1 MAISQQEAIQAQAAF
16 EDSLMNRPNVVG
28 VAVGR
33 KNLTG
38 DLSVVTLVE
47 QKLPLA
53 ALSAAD
59 VIPKQIDG
67 VQTDVLEVGYLRA
80 WESPRDRFRPIIPG
94 GVSIGHYKIT
104 AGTLGVLVTDIAT
117 GAKLILSNSHVIANS
132 NDAQIGDPIL
142 QPGPTDG
149 GLNPNDLVARLE
161 RFVRLRYIGD
171 PPEPT
176 PGPTPGPGPG
186 PTPDPGPGP
195 GPNPPPA
202 SCDVVNS
209 VVQVVNALASL
220 VGSQQRVA
228 PVSVAP
234 PPAPLSSSA
243 TSPAAQATD
252 SNEVDAALARPVD
265 PTFFSED
272 IRGIGRV
279 QGTKPATLGMRVR
292 KSGRTTGYT
301 EGTVNL
307 LNATVT
313 VAYGSKQARF
323 TGQVIT
329 GPMSQGGDSGSLIVD
344 GVENKAVGL
353 LFAGSNLST
362 IFTPIDVVLRALN
375 VTL

>member
-16 EDSLMNRPNVVG
+16 ENTLLERPNVVG

-38 DLSVVTLVE
+38 DLSVVTLVQ

-67 VQTDVLEVGYLRA
+67 VQTDVIEVGYLRA
-80 WESPRDRFRPIIPG
+80 YESPRDRFRPIIPG
-94 GVSIGHYKIT
+94 GVSIGHFKIT
-104 AGTLGVLVTDIAT
+104 AGTLGVLVTDITT
-117 GAKLILSNSHVIANS
+117 GAKLILSNNHVLANS

-149 GLNPNDLVARLE
+149 GLNPNDIVARLE

-186 PTPDPGPGP
+186 PTPGPGP

-202 SCDVVNS
+202 SCDVVTS
-209 VVQVVNALASL
+209 VVQVVNALAAL

-228 PVSVAP
+228 PVTVAP
-234 PPAPLSSSA
+234 PPAPLSASS
-243 TSPAAQATD
+243 TTPAAQTTD

-265 PTFFSED
+265 PTFFSDD

-329 GPMSQGGDSGSLIVD
+329 GPISQGGDSGSLIVD

-362 IFTPIDVVLRALN
+362 IFTPIDVVLNALQ
-375 VTL
+375 VRL

>member
-59 VIPKQIDG
+59 VIPKRIDG
-67 VQTDVLEVGYLRA
+67 VQTDVIEVGYLRA

-117 GAKLILSNSHVIANS
+117 GAKLILSNNHVLANS

-176 PGPTPGPGPG
+176 PGPTPGPGP
-186 PTPDPGPGP
+186 TPDP

-202 SCDVVNS
+202 SCDVVTS
-209 VVQVVNALASL
+209 VVQVVNALAAL

-228 PVSVAP
+228 PVPVAP
-234 PPAPLSSSA
+234 PPAPLSA
-243 TSPAAQATD
+243 HTTTPTAQATD

-265 PTFFSED
+265 PTFFSDD

-313 VAYGSKQARF
+313 VAYGNKQARF

-329 GPMSQGGDSGSLIVD
+329 GPISQGGDSGSLIVD

-362 IFTPIDVVLRALN
+362 IFTPIDVVLKALN

>member
-1 MAISQQEAIQAQAAF
+1 MT
-16 EDSLMNRPNVVG
+16 SL
-28 VAVGR
+28 
-33 KNLTG
+33 L
-38 DLSVVTLVE
+38 
-47 QKLPLA
+47 
-53 ALSAAD
+53 
-59 VIPKQIDG
+59 
-67 VQTDVLEVGYLRA
+67 
-80 WESPRDRFRPIIPG
+80 
-94 GVSIGHYKIT
+94 
-104 AGTLGVLVTDIAT
+104 
-117 GAKLILSNSHVIANS
+117 
-132 NDAQIGDPIL
+132 
-142 QPGPTDG
+142 
-149 GLNPNDLVARLE
+149 PNDIVARLE

-176 PGPTPGPGPG
+176 PGPTP
-186 PTPDPGPGP
+186 DPGPGP

-202 SCDVVNS
+202 SCDVVTS
-209 VVQVVNALASL
+209 VVQVVNALAAL

-228 PVSVAP
+228 PVPVAP

-265 PTFFSED
+265 PTFFSDD

-329 GPMSQGGDSGSLIVD
+329 GPISQGGDSGSLVVD

-362 IFTPIDVVLRALN
+362 IFTPIDVVLNALQ
-375 VTL
+375 VRL